1 MLKVGSKVKVI
12 RKGRSDASKRYF
24 GLVGKVI
31 RLTEG
36 DSCNLDIETGPC
48 PGGFWLDELELIK
61 ETNVSKVNYHL
72 LGDSVIVNYGGKT
85 YSVRQGDVRFDQI
98 VQAIRE
104 KRIQDLPDLVDTEKA
119 FEAKGM
125 VLKDGVLHMDNEAL
139 PESLSRRVLELLEKQ
154 LPIDI
159 MVKFWQNLR
168 ANPSFNSRAML
179 YKFLEHNGH
188 PLTED
193 GCFIAYRGVT
203 SDFKDNHTGK
213 FDNSV
218 GAVCQVERTQVDD
231 NPKNTCSSGLHVACF
246 NYAKGFGPQLIEVK
260 VNPKDVVAVPEDY
273 NGTKMRVCKF
283 EVVAVGEKELNTTV
297 YKENEVIAR
306 LDQEKKQG
314 RDSKGRFLPK
324 A

>member
-1 MLKVGSKVKVI
+1 M
-12 RKGRSDASKRYF
+12 
-24 GLVGKVI
+24 
-31 RLTEG
+31 T
-36 DSCNLDIETGPC
+36 
-48 PGGFWLDELELIK
+48 
-61 ETNVSKVNYHL
+61 KVNYHL

-85 YSVRQGDVRFDQI
+85 HSVRQGDVRFDQI
-98 VQAIRE
+98 VSAIRE
-104 KRIQDLPDLVDTEKA
+104 KRIQDIPGLVDTEKA
-119 FEAKGM
+119 FANKGM
-125 VLKDGVLHMDNEAL
+125 VLKDGILHMDNEPL
-139 PESLSRRVLELLEKQ
+139 PESLSKRVLELLEKQ

-168 ANPSFNSRAML
+168 DNPSFNSRHML

-203 SDFKDNHTGK
+203 SDFKDVHTKK

-218 GAVCQVERTQVDD
+218 GAVCEVSRTQVDD
-231 NPKNTCSSGLHVACF
+231 NPKNTCSHGLHVACF

-283 EVVAVGEKELNTTV
+283 EVVAIGEKELNTTV
-297 YKENEVIAR
+297 YKENEVKAK
-306 LDQEKKQG
+306 LEEEKKKTQLPERDAQG
-314 RDSKGRFLPK
+314 RFISKAKQEEVTADDIDDDYYDSDDDYYDSEDEGYF
-324 A
+324 